1 MVQYRTWFL
10 WLFCVL
16 CRIPSPGPIWIM
28 RLRITAIDT
37 RSPSIVGMPLLEAYL
52 VKMIISTLVQ
62 SPAESRVKCVSSTN
76 AFHMDQSSVETVL
89 TVLDT
94 HVYLWKIHFLFLIG
108 ACVHEWTYNHKLE
121 CNTYVTGGERGNK

>member
-1 MVQYRTWFL
+1 MEMEQYRTWFL

-16 CRIPSPGPIWIM
+16 CWIPSSGAIWNM
-28 RLRITAIDT
+28 RLWITAIDT

-94 HVYLWKIHFLFLIG
+94 HVYHEKSISFFWLVHVCMNELTITSCNAIHMSQ
-108 ACVHEWTYNHKLE
+108 
-121 CNTYVTGGERGNK
+121 GEK